1 MGPSYLKESFNVWQ
15 ILTGLEWGGQKIEK
29 SADVIKYVE
38 PLNQVTHEL
47 MNKALLF
54 QWSTCN
60 ASFNKV
66 LIRLVAQVKISLLL
80 KIQWGEHD
88 YFSEHRCGSVRELRS
103 CDHDDAESGSMRR
116 ARGEGVEIGIAWG

>member
-1 MGPSYLKESFNVWQ
+1 MEPPYSEESFHVWQ
-15 ILTGLEWGGQKIEK
+15 IVTGLEWGGQKIEK

-47 MNKALLF
+47 MNKALLL

-60 ASFNKV
+60 ASFNEV

-80 KIQWGEHD
+80 KIQWREHD
-88 YFSEHRCGSVRELRS
+88 YLSEHGCGSVRELRS
-103 CDHDDAESGSMRR
+103 RYHDDTESGSMRR
-116 ARGEGVEIGIAWG
+116 ARARM